1 MPMIEDAY
9 EFGTT
14 YATRGCFGNYTER
27 LKCLQN
33 ARATAASFVTKF
45 FHDYPDYRYN
55 KANAD
60 VVFQVLYFAVNNEI
74 LKLLMETNDR
84 NYKKFTAEV
93 FANNLYEGF
102 TGERS
107 GIRRSVYFPKHPLV
121 A

>member
-60 VVFQVLYFAVNNEI
+60 VAFTFRARVHKGKDVVPETLTDMSLSIIINGYTLTNEDI
-74 LKLLMETNDR
+74 KVC
-84 NYKKFTAEV
+84 KC
-93 FANNLYEGF
+93 
-102 TGERS
+102 
-107 GIRRSVYFPKHPLV
+107 
-121 A
+121 